1 MKLKK
6 IIEDFIKEI
15 TKGNIEIYNEF
26 SVQFELAIFLRE
38 LVSSNY
44 KVQLERNIE
53 YFQLEKNQFLKKE
66 MDIVVFDQELSE
78 KYCIEIKY
86 PTNGQYPEQMFK
98 MSKDIAFIE
107 QLVEAGFN
115 NAFLIVL
122 AGDRPFYMK
131 KGGAEI
137 YEMFRV
143 RREIKGE
150 IIKPTGKRNKNINI
164 KNEYKINWRP
174 IYKDLKYFFIQ
185 IIE

>member
-6 IIEDFIKEI
+6 IVEDFIKEI
-15 TKGNIEIYNEF
+15 SKDNIEIYNEF

-38 LVSSNY
+38 LVSSDY

-53 YFQLEKNQFLKKE
+53 HFQLEKNQFLKKE
-66 MDIVVFDQELSE
+66 MDIVVFDEKLNE
-78 KYCIEIKY
+78 KYCLEIKY

-98 MSKDIAFIE
+98 ISQDIAFIE
-107 QLVEAGFN
+107 QLVESGFN
-115 NAFLIVL
+115 NSFLIVL
-122 AGDRPFYMK
+122 AEDRPFYMK

-150 IIKPTGKRNKNINI
+150 IIKPTGKRDKKVKI
-164 KNEYKINWRP
+164 KNEYNINWKS
-174 IYKDLKYFFIQ
+174 INKDLKYFFIQ
-185 IIE
+185 VVE